1 MADQPPIARIQIN
14 GHFYTIR
21 PGSFQ
26 ELDPEQFAPKQHEGD
41 PGYADSLSIS
51 TFAQDDFRGGYGLRR
66 YGLHLAEGELRDR
79 THEVENAETVHPGM
93 VLPAFKVYST
103 DVGIAIKQ
111 FIQFGDGL
119 YALGGQKCLKQS
131 GGMDWLYNSWTEDRD
146 FGAGVDLLP
155 GCAGI
160 YSGSTAIP
168 KLYVGIGWTGYF
180 WYRDATSWAQHA
192 SQKAS
197 LFRAVGGDDTTDFKD
212 VLLLAE
218 LPNIVKVSGDG
229 VTFGSAYYIGDA
241 DAKITSLFDYDEYWF
256 AGKENGMF
264 TMFSN
269 GIVRALAR
277 DVIRHPD
284 NCRAVCDWGNIM
296 WFNVGLGLYGYLG
309 GTLVNVG
316 ANEKLRLEVPSA
328 DESDLQ
334 GRITCVLGGHPRWL
348 FAVMKTLSG
357 KYFLMKFDGDP
368 TPGRGW
374 HPVWTPGGTTAITAL
389 YWYHAQGLPP
399 RLMMAVGNSI
409 AYMKMS
415 EYSDDGLLDPYCR
428 FTSYGTVGLPAHSLN
443 LPNVQKAFVAIHADI
458 GHRYLVAGVPVIGED
473 ASGETFVDLIYSVDG
488 GTEETL
494 ARVYEAGL
502 VHREFSIPTTG
513 KWLALKVGLG
523 SSNVNGEK
531 CALVHLL
538 MAEEEL
544 ILQPRQ
550 EWQVD
555 ILVGEGID
563 RRESRGLEQ
572 QLVDLETARGAGP
585 VDVTTIRGEQ
595 KVGIV
600 RALPKREVNPR
611 EKEMFPTSAWV
622 VPVVI
627 REYGPRSV
635 AYYFDDDEARF
646 DTATFA

>member
-1 MADQPPIARIQIN
+1 MADQPPIERIYIN
-14 GHFYTIR
+14 GHFYTIS
-21 PGSFQ
+21 PGTYQ

-66 YGLHLAEGELRDR
+66 YGLHLAEGEVRDR

-93 VLPAFKVYST
+93 ILPAFKVYST
-103 DVGIAIKQ
+103 DVGVGVVQ
-111 FIQFGDGL
+111 FIQFGGDL

-131 GGMDWLYNSWTEDRD
+131 DFATNAWGEDKD

-155 GCAGI
+155 GCAAI

-168 KLYVGIGWTGYF
+168 KLYVGIGATGF
-180 WYRDATSWAQHA
+180 FHYRDSTGWNQHA
-192 SQKAS
+192 SYKAS
-197 LFRAVGGDDTTDFKD
+197 LFRPAGGDDSTDFKD
-212 VLLLAE
+212 VLLAAE

-229 VTFGSAYYIGDA
+229 ETFGSSYYIGDA
-241 DAKITSLFDYDEYWF
+241 DADITSLFDYDEYWF

-296 WFNVGLGLYGYLG
+296 WFNVGLGLYGFTG
-309 GTLVNVG
+309 GQLVNVG

-348 FAVMKTLSG
+348 FAIMKTLSG
-357 KYFLMKFDGDP
+357 KYFLMKYDGDP

-389 YWYHAQGLPP
+389 YWHQVEGENP

-409 AYMKMS
+409 AYMVLS
-415 EYSDDGLLDPYCR
+415 EFSDDGLLDPNCR
-428 FTSYGTVGLPAHSLN
+428 FTSYGTVKLPAHCLN
-443 LPNVQKAFVAIHADI
+443 LPSIQKAFVAFHAEI
-458 GHRYLVAGVPVIGED
+458 AHRYLVGGTPTIGED
-473 ASGETFVDLIYSVDG
+473 ASLQTFVDLIYSVDG

-494 ARVYEAGL
+494 DRVYEAGE
-502 VHREFSIPTTG
+502 VYRAFSIPTVG
-513 KWLALKVGLG
+513 KWLALKVGMG
-523 SSNVNGEK
+523 STDASGEK
-531 CALVHLL
+531 CAIVHLL
-538 MAEEEL
+538 ESEEEL
-544 ILQPRQ
+544 ILLPRQ

-555 ILVGEGID
+555 ILVGDGID
-563 RRESRGLEQ
+563 QRESRGLEQ

-585 VDVTTIRGEQ
+585 VDVTTIRGEK
-595 KVGIV
+595 KVGLV
-600 RALPKREVNPR
+600 RALPKKAVNAR
-611 EKEMFPTSAWV
+611 EKEKFRTAAWV

-635 AYYFDDDEARF
+635 GYYFDDEEARF
-646 DTATFA
+646 DTAIFA

>member
-1 MADQPPIARIQIN
+1 MADQPPIERIYIN
-14 GHFYTIR
+14 GHFYTINA
-21 PGSFQ
+21 GTFQ

-66 YGLHLAEGELRDR
+66 YGLHLAEGEVRDR

-103 DVGIAIKQ
+103 DVGLAIKQ
-111 FIQFGDGL
+111 FIQFGGDL
-119 YALGGQKCLKQS
+119 YGLGGQKCLKQS
-131 GGMDWLYNSWTEDRD
+131 DFATNAWATDKD

-160 YSGSTAIP
+160 YSGSTAIA
-168 KLYVGIGWTGYF
+168 KLYVGIGSAGYF
-180 WYRDATSWAQHA
+180 YYRDASSWNQHA

-197 LFRAVGGDDTTDFKD
+197 LFRAVGGDDSTDYKD

-218 LPNIVKVSGDG
+218 LPNTVKVSGDG
-229 VTFGSAYYIGDA
+229 ATWGSSYYIGDA
-241 DAKITSLFDYDEYWF
+241 DVDITSLFDYDEYWF

-296 WFNVGLGLYGYLG
+296 WFNVGLGLYGFTG
-309 GTLVNVG
+309 GQLVNVG
-316 ANEKLRLEVPSA
+316 ANEKLRLEVPTA

-348 FAVMKTLSG
+348 FAIMKTLSG

-389 YWYHAQGLPP
+389 YIHQKEGENP
-399 RLMMAVGNSI
+399 RLMMAVGTAI
-409 AYMKMS
+409 AYMVLS
-415 EYSDDGLLDPYCR
+415 EYSDDGLLDPNCR

-458 GHRYLVAGVPVIGED
+458 SHRYLAAGVPVIGED
-473 ASGETFVDLIYSVDG
+473 PDDETFVDLIYSIDG
-488 GTEETL
+488 GAEETL
-494 ARVYEAGL
+494 ARVYEAGQL
-502 VHREFSIPTTG
+502 HREFSIPTTG

-523 SSNVNGEK
+523 SSDASGEK
-531 CALVHLL
+531 CPLVHLL

-555 ILVGEGID
+555 ILVGDGID

-595 KVGIV
+595 KVGLV
-600 RALPKREVNPR
+600 RALPKRALNQR
-611 EKEMFPTSAWV
+611 EKEMFKTAAWV

-627 REYGPRSV
+627 REYGARSV
-635 AYYFDDDEARF
+635 AYYFDDEEARF
-646 DTATFA
+646 DTAIFA